1 MSRTPS
7 LYLPRP
13 SGVHQL
19 HPLTKLAFAL
29 TALVTAIALP
39 DLPSLLAVYA
49 FTLLPLS
56 IWGRV
61 IGPFTRSSLR
71 AVAPFLLSLIV
82 IQGFF
87 TPGSYVLLQLGPFA
101 FTAEGLASALTFA
114 ARIWIGLS
122 SALLLMLTTRLDA
135 LMLALTQRGLSPQ
148 ISYIVV
154 TALQLIPHFQVRAQT
169 ILDAQRS
176 RGLDTE
182 GGLRRRFRALQSL
195 VLPLLLSSLLDT
207 DKRAL
212 ALEARGFRRPGPRTS
227 WMSLRDSVLQ
237 RGLRWLCAAA
247 ALALLAGR
255 LARALAE
262 R

>member
-7 LYLPRP
+7 LYVPRP
-13 SGVHQL
+13 STIHLL
-19 HPLTKLAFAL
+19 HPLTKLALGF
-29 TALVTAIALP
+29 TILVSAITLP
-39 DLPSLLAVYA
+39 DAFSLTAVYA
-49 FTLLPLS
+49 VVLVPLATV
-56 IWGRV
+56 GKV
-61 IGPFTRSSLR
+61 VGPFVR
-71 AVAPFLLSLIV
+71 ASVRAILPFLISLIL

-87 TPGSYVLLQLGPFA
+87 TPGTRVLFSLGPFA
-101 FTAEGLASALTFA
+101 FTEEGLISALTSA

-148 ISYIVV
+148 IAYIVV

-169 ILDAQRS
+169 ILEAQRS
-176 RGLDTE
+176 RGLQTE
-182 GGLRRRFRALQSL
+182 GGLLQRFRALQSL

-227 WMSLRDSVLQ
+227 LRVLPDSGLQ
-237 RGLRWLCAAA
+237 QGLRWMSAAA
-247 ALALLAGR
+247 ALALLVAR
-255 LARALAE
+255 LVRALAGT
-262 R
+262 

>member
-7 LYLPRP
+7 LFLPRA

-19 HPLTKLAFAL
+19 HPLTKLAFAF
-29 TALVTAIALP
+29 TALATAIALP
-39 DLPSLLAVYA
+39 DLPYLVAVYA
-49 FTLLPLS
+49 FALVPLA
-56 IWGRV
+56 IWGQV
-61 IGPFTRSSLR
+61 LGPFTRSSVR
-71 AVAPFLLSLIV
+71 AITPFLISLV
-82 IQGFF
+82 LIQGFF
-87 TPGSYVLLQLGPFA
+87 TPGTDVLLQLGPLA
-101 FTAEGLASALTFA
+101 FTAEGLTSGLTFA

-148 ISYIVV
+148 IAYIVV

-176 RGLDTE
+176 RGLETE
-182 GGLRRRFRALQSL
+182 GGLRHRFRALQSV

-227 WMSLRDSVLQ
+227 WLSLRDSLLQ
-237 RGLRWLCAAA
+237 QGLRWLCAAA

-255 LARALAE
+255 LARALA
-262 R
+262 